1 MGVAEILVWLLGI
14 YAASGVL
21 FAAWFVSSAIQ
32 RMDEAAV
39 GAGIAF
45 RLLMFPGVAALW
57 PYLLSRWMKGHRWA

>member
-21 FAAWFVSSAIQ
+21 FAAWFVASGMQ

-39 GAGIAF
+39 RAGIAF

-57 PYLLSRWMKGHRWA
+57 PYLLSRWMKGHRSA